1 MEFADNISKIMSVTR
16 FLYPTLSPSEKK
28 AAEYLLTKPQAVAN
42 SNLIDFAKHS
52 GSSQASIIR
61 LCKRIGVSGYAELK
75 SKLAIEMV
83 IESHYE
89 TGLGAKKNKII
100 NSNMIDIINWVF
112 KGNIQ
117 ILKETFALATDEY
130 NRAFEAILNT
140 RRLSFFGIGDSMI
153 PCMFAHFKFS
163 RIGYDCFSETDCDL
177 QIIRACN
184 MTENDVVIAVSH
196 SGNTKQVNS
205 ALKIAHEKEA
215 KIICITKRDRSEMLK
230 YCDIKLFTATPDMNV
245 GQETVARRLA
255 EQAILE
261 ALYFGVL
268 QAREDVLMP
277 KLNESS
283 EQMKV
288 NKL

>member
-1 MEFADNISKIMSVTR
+1 MVFSDNVSKIMSVAR
-16 FLYPTLSPSEKK
+16 FLLPTLSPSEKK
-28 AAEYLLTKPQAVAN
+28 AADYLMGNPQNVVN
-42 SNLIDFAKHS
+42 STLIDFAKRS

-83 IESHYE
+83 IENQYE
-89 TGLGAKKNKII
+89 TGLGEKKSNII
-100 NSNMIDIINWVF
+100 NADMIEIINWVF

-130 NRAFEAILNT
+130 NRAFEAIMNT
-140 RRLSFFGIGDSMI
+140 NRLSFFGIGDSMI

-163 RIGYDCFSETDCDL
+163 RLGYDCFSETDCDL

-184 MTENDVVIAVSH
+184 MTEKDVAIAVSH
-196 SGNTKQVNS
+196 SGNTRQVNA
-205 ALKIAHEKEA
+205 ALKIAHERGA
-215 KIICITKRDRSEMLK
+215 KTICITKRDRSEMLK
-230 YCDIKLFTATPDMNV
+230 YSDINLFTATPDMNV
-245 GQETVARRLA
+245 GQETVARRIA

-268 QAREDVLMP
+268 QSREDILMP
-277 KLNESS
+277 KLNQSS
-283 EQMKV
+283 EKMMV